1 MAVSSALLLE
11 RPRKNWFVKVS
22 FFDFKAHVA
31 HVEEKPRIN
40 RIEQIHMELRPTLM
54 HNTYGI
60 FTRANQDFHRS
71 VFKRTSRTRKAFFC
85 DDTNRIEQFPD
96 SFNNFILIRKKFRSK
111 KLHLETVAELV
122 YRETGK
128 TVCSTI
134 HNTVSVRDIKQRR
147 AFGKCGLEN
156 IFH

>member
-1 MAVSSALLLE
+1 
-11 RPRKNWFVKVS
+11 
-22 FFDFKAHVA
+22 
-31 HVEEKPRIN
+31 
-40 RIEQIHMELRPTLM
+40 MELRPTLM
-54 HNTYGI
+54 HNAYGI